1 MDLNKI
7 EPLNIGLK
15 GDINRA
21 IINKIN
27 LRIYLER
34 SSEAWEA
41 EWGDIRHA
49 IIIIIS
55 ISKINIIKI
64 YFQYGRT
71 SSK

>member
-1 MDLNKI
+1 MGLNKI
-7 EPLNIGLK
+7 ELLNIDLK
-15 GDINRA
+15 GDISKA
-21 IINKIN
+21 ITNKMSS
-27 LRIYLER
+27 RIYSEHSLE
-34 SSEAWEA
+34 EWEV
-41 EWGDIRHA
+41 EWEDIKRA